1 MKYYELMYFRGR
13 KDSGSIYVKTEI
25 NLNDFIDED
34 DFLNK
39 LIEVGLLNE
48 TDAEFIVEVDEID
61 KETYQD
67 MVGHE

>member
-13 KDSGSIYVKTEI
+13 KDSGSIYVKTNI
-25 NLNDFIDED
+25 NLDDFIDED

-39 LIEVGLLNE
+39 LIEAGLLNE